1 MARFLKF
8 FKSYIP
14 YIVLIV
20 CFLFGQAMCEL
31 ALPGYMSDIINKG
44 IIGQDMGYIYKRG
57 GIMLLVCALSVGCA
71 ILVGLLSSRTA
82 SMASRDA
89 RSSLFKKITGFS
101 KHEFDIFQSSSLITR
116 TTNDI
121 QTVQQSSIMVLKMAF
136 YAPILGLGALI
147 KALKTSPPLTW
158 TIALSLVAIL
168 IVMITMFL
176 AVMPKF
182 KVMQKKLDRLNQIVG
197 ERLSGLL
204 VVRAFTS
211 EKYEEDRFDKANN
224 ELMRIGIFTNRA
236 MSIMFP
242 VLTLIMNFSGILIVW
257 AGADLIDSKSIMV
270 GDMLAFLQYSM
281 QILFSFLVITMIFI
295 MIPRATVSAE
305 RISQVLEMEPAITD
319 FCTINSETDN
329 STISSL
335 ENEKDIE
342 NTSNGENIANK
353 ENKLA
358 LGTVEFRDVS
368 FSYGD
373 AEANTLEG
381 ISFVARPGKVTALIG
396 STGSGK
402 SSIINLIPR
411 FFDVSKGAVLIDG
424 VDVRKIPQK
433 ELRDRI
439 GLVPQKGL
447 LFSGTIKSNLL
458 VGRKNASTDDMEKA
472 LKTAQAWD
480 FVHDMP
486 KGLDTEV
493 SQGGTSVSGG
503 QKQRLSIARA
513 LIKQPE
519 IYIFD
524 DSFSALDFATDKKL
538 REALKSEVG
547 DKTFILVA
555 QRINTIMDADQIIV
569 MDEGKIAGIGTHSQL
584 LAQNK
589 VYREIALSQLSK
601 AELGEDFTDF
611 EKGGELHEDEF

>member
-31 ALPGYMSDIINKG
+31 ALPGYMSDIINHG
-44 IIGQDMGYIYKRG
+44 IIGHDMGYIYRRG
-57 GIMLLVCALSVGCA
+57 GIMLLVSALSVACA
-71 ILVGLLSSRTA
+71 ILVGFFSSRTA
-82 SMASRDA
+82 SRASRDA
-89 RSSLFKKITGFS
+89 RSSLFNKITSFS
-101 KHEFDIFQSSSLITR
+101 KHEFDVFQSSSLITR

-121 QTVQQSSIMVLKMAF
+121 QTLQQSSIMVLKMAF
-136 YAPILGLGALI
+136 YAPILGLGALM

-168 IVMITMFL
+168 IIMLTMFFT
-176 AVMPKF
+176 VMPKF

-197 ERLSGLL
+197 ERMSGLL

-211 EKYEEDRFDKANN
+211 EKYEEDRFDKANR
-224 ELMRIGIFTNRA
+224 ELLKIGVFTNRA

-242 VLTLIMNFSGILIVW
+242 VLTLVVNFSGILIVW
-257 AGADLIDSKSIMV
+257 TGADLIDNHSIMV

-281 QILFSFLVITMIFI
+281 QILFSFLIITMIFI

-305 RISQVLEMEPAITD
+305 RISQVLDMEP
-319 FCTINSETDN
+319 TINDN
-329 STISSL
+329 KTNTI
-335 ENEKDIE
+335 EKT
-342 NTSNGENIANK
+342 NVSK
-353 ENKLA
+353 
-358 LGTVEFRDVS
+358 GTVEFKDVN
-368 FSYGD
+368 FAYGN

-381 ISFVARPGKVTALIG
+381 ISFVAKPGQVTALIG

-411 FFDVSKGAVLIDG
+411 FFDVTSGQVLIDG
-424 VDVRKIPQK
+424 VDVRNLPQK
-433 ELRDRI
+433 TLRDRI

-447 LFSGTIKSNLL
+447 LFSGTIKSNLQF
-458 VGRKNASTDDMEKA
+458 GKKDASLQEMEKA
-472 LKTAQAWD
+472 LEISQALD
-480 FVHDMP
+480 FVKDMP
-486 KGLDTEV
+486 EGLDTPV

-513 LIKQPE
+513 LIKKPE

-538 REALKSEVG
+538 RQALKEEVG
-547 DKTFILVA
+547 DSTFILVA

-569 MDEGKIAGIGTHSQL
+569 MDEGKIAGIGTHKEL
-584 LAQNK
+584 LSNNK

-601 AELGEDFTDF
+601 SELDEYFQ
-611 EKGGELHEDEF
+611 KGGELNENEL